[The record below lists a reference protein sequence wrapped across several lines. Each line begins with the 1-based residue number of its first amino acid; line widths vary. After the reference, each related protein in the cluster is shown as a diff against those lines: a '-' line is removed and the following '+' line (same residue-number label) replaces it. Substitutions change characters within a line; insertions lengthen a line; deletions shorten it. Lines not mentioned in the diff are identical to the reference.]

1 LKITERPDP
10 TSLLKRI
17 AVYGL
22 PKSGKTRTVTALPW
36 GGNWGGRAI
45 YVASDPGSE
54 ELGSILPHNREH
66 LILVKPEAKN
76 VGGKLIYDPL
86 TEGVAIATKDWKK
99 DFPDVG
105 TIIWD
110 TMTTTSQELLAAY
123 ADSGQFSD
131 KHVTFG
137 QPGTA
142 TYHAA
147 PMEGDFGA
155 AQRSTMFILKYLFR
169 QPLNL
174 IVVFHEDWVQ
184 PNEKDVVGAVYGGPT
199 IVGKA
204 GIKAIAAMFDNLFRF
219 SAKDKI
225 EPGNKVVTEYLVHT
239 RHSGPWMAGFRN
251 PNEVNPIPRVT
262 LSPDPVNFWK
272 AFDNAVEVLSA
283 TQTQAR

>member
-1 LKITERPDP
+1 MG
-10 TSLLKRI
+10 S
-17 AVYGL
+17 VL
-22 PKSGKTRTVTALPW
+22 PK
-36 GGNWGGRAI
+36 
-45 YVASDPGSE
+45 
-54 ELGSILPHNREH
+54 NREH
-66 LILVKPEAKN
+66 LIRVQPEPKT

-86 TEGVAIATKDWKK
+86 TEAVAIATRNWKDE
-99 DFPDVG
+99 FPGVG

-110 TMTTTSQELLAAY
+110 TMTTTSQDLLSAY

-137 QPGTA
+137 QPGTS

-184 PNEKDVVGAVYGGPT
+184 PDEKNVLGAVYGGPT

-204 GIKAIAAMFDNLFRF
+204 AIKQIAAMFDNLFRV
-219 SAKDKI
+219 SAKDVQEQGKT
-225 EPGNKVVTEYLVHT
+225 VTQYRIHT

-251 PNEVNPIPRVT
+251 PLEINPIPMVKMN
-262 LSPDPVNFWK
+262 PDPINFWN

-283 TQTQAR
+283 PQEAGKAS

>member
-1 LKITERPDP
+1 MKVTERPDP
-10 TSLLKRI
+10 TTAHKRI

-22 PKSGKTRTVTALPW
+22 PKSGKTRAVTALPW
-36 GGNWGGRAI
+36 GEHWGERAL
-45 YVASDPGSE
+45 YVAADPGSE
-54 ELGSILPHNREH
+54 ELGSVLRNNREH
-66 LILVKPEAKN
+66 LILVKPEPKS

-86 TEGVAIATKDWKK
+86 TESVAIATKNWKEEY
-99 DFPDVG
+99 PGVG

-142 TYHAA
+142 AYHAA

-184 PNEKDVVGAVYGGPT
+184 PNEKDVLGAVYGGPT

-204 GIKAIAAMFDNLFRF
+204 GIKTIAAMFDNLFRF
-219 SAKDKI
+219 SAKDKV
-225 EPGNKVVTEYLVHT
+225 EQGNKTVTEYAVHT

-251 PNEVNPIPRVT
+251 PHENNPIPKVP
-262 LSPDPVNFWK
+262 LKPDPINFWK
-272 AFDNAVEVLSA
+272 AFDEAVEVMSA
-283 TQTQAR
+283 TPEKVG

>member
-1 LKITERPDP
+1 MKVTERPDP
-10 TSLLKRI
+10 STIFRRI

-22 PKSGKTRTVTALPW
+22 PKSGKTRAVTALPW
-36 GGNWGGRAI
+36 GRGSWGARAI
-45 YVASDPGSE
+45 YIAADPGSE
-54 ELGSILPHNREH
+54 ELGSVLPLNREH
-66 LILVKPEAKN
+66 IILVKPEPKN

-86 TEGVAIATKDWKK
+86 TEAVAIATRNWKE

-105 TIIWD
+105 TLIWD
-110 TMTTTSQELLAAY
+110 TATTTSQELLAAY

-137 QPGTA
+137 QPGTL

-184 PNEKDVVGAVYGGPT
+184 PNEKEVLGAVYGGPT

-204 GIKAIAAMFDNLFRF
+204 GIKTIAAMFDNLFRF

-225 EPGNKVVTEYLVHT
+225 EAGNKVVAEYAVHT

-251 PNEVNPIPRVT
+251 PNETNPIPKVV
-262 LSPDPVNFWK
+262 LNPDPINFWL
-272 AFDNAVEVLSA
+272 AFDKAVEIMHA
-283 TQTQAR
+283 TV